1 MTLSLPLRAKG
12 RPRVTRPEIRRTII
26 VSDLH
31 VPEIDT
37 AAYRTFIH
45 FLQDQRPDYLWL
57 AGDLLDM
64 HSFSSFLKD
73 PSLDHRTEESLNT
86 MNGILDEIAAVS
98 PNTIVKVAWGN
109 HCDRI
114 TRFLYGVPEILPFV
128 TKGKKPI
135 DLLAEALSLS
145 ERGIDHYPYREVV
158 NFYGFYITHGEA
170 TGLHAAKKELESHGV
185 SGVSGHI
192 HANKYW
198 ERRGRNGVQQWWS
211 IGGLPSR
218 NVSYRPNNSWLPG
231 IGLLEQVV
239 GREELFTFH
248 PLPIV
253 HNQFL
258 FSGKLYTQEGVFDAK

>member
-1 MTLSLPLRAKG
+1 MHLTLPSRSKG
-12 RPRVTRPEIRRTII
+12 RPRTNKPEIRRTII

-45 FLQDQRPDYLWL
+45 FLKDQRPDYLWL

-73 PSLDHRTEESLNT
+73 PNLDHRTEESLEL
-86 MNGILDEIAAVS
+86 MNDILTEIATVS
-98 PNTIVKVAWGN
+98 PNTITKIAWGN
-109 HCDRI
+109 HDDRI
-114 TRFLYGVPEILPFV
+114 TKFLYGVPEILPFV
-128 TKGKKPI
+128 TKGKRPI
-135 DLLAEALSLS
+135 DLLAEALGLQQ
-145 ERGIDHYPYREVV
+145 RGIDHYPYREVV

-170 TGLHAAKKELESHGV
+170 TGLHAAKKELENMGV
-185 SGVSGHI
+185 SGVSGHV

-211 IGGLPSR
+211 IGGLPS
-218 NVSYRPNNSWLPG
+218 NKVSYRPNNSWIPG
-231 IGLLEQVV
+231 IGYLEQVV
-239 GREELFTFH
+239 NREELFTFH

-253 HNQFL
+253 QNQFI
-258 FSGKLYTQEGVFDAK
+258 FGGKLYSPDGAFESR